1 MKETSFLAKLLDGER
16 VEWKSLGEVCEVLR
30 GSRLTKKE
38 LSDEYQYP
46 VFHGGLI
53 PLGYYNQYNRNANQ
67 TMIINTGSI
76 GEVVWSSVDFW
87 SSDGTFVVKTPD
99 EIDDRFLYFFL
110 KINETYFKSQKR
122 EGGVPTINREA
133 IANLQIP
140 IPCPENPKK
149 SLEIQAE
156 IVRILD
162 NFTTL
167 TAELTAELTAR
178 KKQYNFYRDQLLTF
192 AEGEVEW
199 KPLGDVCELSNT
211 GVDKKINDN
220 EQTITLLNYVDV
232 FRNNYIDNS
241 IPKMQVTAS
250 DKKIKDCTALYGDIF
265 ITPSSE
271 KIDEIGIASVIMED
285 LTNTCYSY
293 HIMRL
298 RLKEKNFIT
307 SCFIRYC
314 FESDVL
320 RSQILKN
327 ATGLTRFGLTKGRF
341 ESLQIPLPPIDVQR
355 EIVRI
360 LDNFDALTNSITE
373 GLPREIELRT
383 KQYEYYRDLLLNFP
397 KNEGV
402 VE

>member
-1 MKETSFLAKLLDGER
+1 MKEASFLEKLLDGER
-16 VEWKSLGEVCEVLR
+16 VEWKPLGEVCEVLR

-178 KKQYNFYRDQLLTF
+178 KKQY
-192 AEGEVEW
+192 
-199 KPLGDVCELSNT
+199 
-211 GVDKKINDN
+211 
-220 EQTITLLNYVDV
+220 
-232 FRNNYIDNS
+232 
-241 IPKMQVTAS
+241 
-250 DKKIKDCTALYGDIF
+250 
-265 ITPSSE
+265 
-271 KIDEIGIASVIMED
+271 
-285 LTNTCYSY
+285 
-293 HIMRL
+293 
-298 RLKEKNFIT
+298 
-307 SCFIRYC
+307 
-314 FESDVL
+314 
-320 RSQILKN
+320 
-327 ATGLTRFGLTKGRF
+327 
-341 ESLQIPLPPIDVQR
+341 
-355 EIVRI
+355 
-360 LDNFDALTNSITE
+360 
-373 GLPREIELRT
+373 
-383 KQYEYYRDLLLNFP
+383 EYYRDLLLNFP

-402 VE
+402 TK